1 MPPTFL
7 PNAYID
13 RFNRAMEY
21 LGPLFDVAVR
31 VWVARAFFLSGLSKI
46 QNWDTTLTLFQFEY
60 SVPLLPPNVAAYLG
74 TAAELSLPV
83 FVALGLLGRASSLA
97 LFLFNGVAVYSYASF
112 LLSDGGAAGRC
123 PSRYGD
129 SPRAESRYSRILP
142 GRGHFCASFEE

>member
-60 SVPLLPPNVAAYLG
+60 SVPLLPPNVAG
-74 TAAELSLPV
+74 
-83 FVALGLLGRASSLA
+83 
-97 LFLFNGVAVYSYASF
+97 
-112 LLSDGGAAGRC
+112 
-123 PSRYGD
+123 
-129 SPRAESRYSRILP
+129 P
-142 GRGHFCASFEE
+142 GRGVIQNQDYSLNVPDNPAAPGTVIIVYAAGLGAVVRRSAY